1 METEKRL
8 NENENENRASA
19 KNDEEEDF
27 VSLQPKKKFE
37 FRKLHFL
44 FSEVSPKKIIQQVQD
59 LLLLGE

>member
-8 NENENENRASA
+8 NENENRASA
-19 KNDEEEDF
+19 KNDEDDDF

-37 FRKLHFL
+37 FRKMIFL
-44 FSEVSPKKIIQQVQD
+44 FSEASPKKIIQQVQD